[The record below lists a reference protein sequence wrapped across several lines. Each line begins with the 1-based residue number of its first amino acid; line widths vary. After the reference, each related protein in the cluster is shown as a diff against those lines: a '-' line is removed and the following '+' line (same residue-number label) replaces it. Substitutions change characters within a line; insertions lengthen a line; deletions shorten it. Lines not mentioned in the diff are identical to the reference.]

1 MQFVFARTLRVCAGI
16 AVVAFASVTTVVS
29 SPAEAQ
35 LFDFFG
41 ASTARSNLGQRPI
54 APRRLDATRKRE
66 VGRTRKARHKEERS
80 RAQTAGRQSPVSGPP
95 DPLIAVV
102 SLSSQRMQVYDQS
115 GRIADTRVSTG
126 QAGHRTPAG
135 IFSIIQRNR
144 HHRSNIYSNAPMP
157 WMQRLT
163 WSGIALHAGVVP
175 NYPASHGCI
184 RLPYDFAPRMWSLA
198 RMGTRVVVSP
208 TDVAPVEIAH
218 PNLPVAVLTPV
229 LASEIGPAVRM
240 ASAGEPRADALE
252 HALDP
257 YRFAQIRRAR
267 AAAELAAAERAAK
280 SALEH
285 ARETSEEATR
295 ASEVLRRAQATVA
308 AVAARGEESP
318 TGPATGSAESDQQL
332 PAAAPADAELRTALR
347 TLTEAK
353 ELDAA
358 ASDRAFR
365 AARHYR
371 ESEAAIDRAS
381 DAVRMSAWS
390 SEPVSVFVSR
400 KDGRVYVRQ
409 SFNDIHEEPI
419 AIREPDR
426 PLGTHVFT
434 AIASKDG
441 GAELRWLALTFPT
454 GRTPD
459 LDDEAPARR
468 KGRHA
473 AAEGPGKRSGT
484 ETFSPADA
492 LARIELPP
500 ATRKLVEERLW
511 PGASLIISDQAAS
524 NETGRGTDFI
534 VQPR

>member
-1 MQFVFARTLRVCAGI
+1 MQFVFARTLRVCAGF
-16 AVVAFASVTTVVS
+16 AVVAFASVTPVVS

-41 ASTARSNLGQRPI
+41 PSTARSNLGQRPI
-54 APRRLDATRKRE
+54 APRRLEATRKRE
-66 VGRTRKARHKEERS
+66 VGRTRKARQKEERS
-80 RAQTAGRQSPVSGPP
+80 RAQTAGRQTPISGPP

-240 ASAGEPRADALE
+240 ASAGEPRADVLE

-257 YRFAQIRRAR
+257 YRFAQVRRAR
-267 AAAELAAAERAAK
+267 AASELAAAERAAK

-295 ASEVLRRAQATVA
+295 ASEVLRRAQA
-308 AVAARGEESP
+308 AVAARGDEPP

-332 PAAAPADAELRTALR
+332 QGVAPADVELRTALR
-347 TLTEAK
+347 TLADAK
-353 ELDAA
+353 ELDTT

-441 GAELRWLALTFPT
+441 GSDLRWLALTYPT
-454 GRTPD
+454 GRTSD
-459 LDDEAPARR
+459 VDDEAPVRR

-473 AAEGPGKRSGT
+473 AAEAPGRRSGA
-484 ETFSPADA
+484 EPSSAADA
-492 LARIELPP
+492 LSRIELPP
-500 ATRKLVEERLW
+500 ATRKLVQERLW